1 MTFLSPREAAS
12 IASAATILDARGRTK
27 WMLGHIPGSV
37 PLHWR
42 QLTDDPRNLRDGRM
56 TDQIDHAQSVLRAA
70 GVHQRRPVLIVDRG
84 LSGFG
89 EAGRL
94 FWTLDYF
101 SHSATYI
108 LDGGIQAWP
117 GPLRRALR
125 VPKVATG
132 DFVATP
138 RPDRR
143 ALLEEVEAATHR
155 ADVIVW
161 DTRTP
166 EEFLGATPYMEAR
179 GGHIPGA
186 VGLEYTNFF
195 GVDGRVKPPEAIDAV
210 LKRMGATRD
219 KRIIFVC
226 SGGIRSA
233 AAYAAVK
240 SAGRRNIA
248 NYDGSM
254 WEWAG
259 QSGLPIET
267 GSSQPL
273 LEQHEDPSS

>member
-1 MTFLSPREAAS
+1 
-12 IASAATILDARGRTK
+12 
-27 WMLGHIPGSV
+27 MLGHIPDSV

-42 QLTDDPRNLRDGRM
+42 QLTDNPRNLRNGKM
-56 TDQIDHAQSVLRAA
+56 TDNLDRAQSVLRAA
-70 GVHQRRPVLIVDRG
+70 GVHQHRPVLIVDRG

-108 LDGGIQAWP
+108 LDGGIRSWP
-117 GPLRRALR
+117 GPMKRALR
-125 VPKVATG
+125 VPAVTPG
-132 DFVATP
+132 DLVATP
-138 RPDRR
+138 RADRR
-143 ALLEEVEAATHR
+143 ALLAEVEAATHSS
-155 ADVIVW
+155 DVVVW

-166 EEFLGATPYMEAR
+166 EEFLGATPYLESR

-186 VGLEYTNFF
+186 VSLEYTNFF

-210 LKRMGATRD
+210 LERMGAGRG

-233 AAYAAVK
+233 AAYAAAK
-240 SAGRRNIA
+240 SAGRRDIA

-254 WEWAG
+254 WEWAS
-259 QSGLPIET
+259 QQGLPIDT
-267 GSSQPL
+267 GPDKPL
-273 LEQHEDPSS
+273 PEQHDEPPA